1 MSIAPQWER
10 LGTWQELP
18 EEEMVARARAMREE
32 LQRRRTVREFSDRP
46 VPRVIIEDAICAA
59 GTAPNGANRQPWHF
73 VAVSDPELKARIRA
87 GAEEEER
94 EFYRTAPQEWLDAL
108 APLGTDDSKPFL
120 EVAPWLIIV
129 FAERW
134 GIDSKGSR
142 VSNYYVQESVGIAAG
157 MLLTTLHHAGLV
169 TLTHTPSP
177 MKFLNA
183 LLDRPERE
191 KAMMLVVAGYPAAG
205 ARVPAITRKPLEA
218 IATFREA

>member
-1 MSIAPQWER
+1 MSIAPQWEP

-46 VPRVIIEDAICAA
+46 VPRVIIEEAIRAA

-191 KAMMLVVAGYPAAG
+191 KAMMLVVTGYPAAR